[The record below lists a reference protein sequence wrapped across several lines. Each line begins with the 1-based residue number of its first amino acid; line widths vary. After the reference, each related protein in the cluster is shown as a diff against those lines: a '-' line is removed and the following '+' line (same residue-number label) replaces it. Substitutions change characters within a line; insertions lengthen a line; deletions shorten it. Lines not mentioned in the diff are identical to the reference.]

1 MELTPN
7 TSVTRSGVFAV
18 SAPSGAGK
26 TTLNSRLAQNHPDIE
41 ISVSLTTRRQ
51 RPGEVAGKHYHFVDR
66 DEFLKNVEAGRMLEW
81 AEVFGNLY
89 GTSKSEVD
97 RITGRGH
104 KVILEIDVQGWRTA
118 KPKLPGSLSVFILP
132 PSMIDLW
139 NRLEK
144 RGTDAPEVCWRRFKA
159 ARDEIAAGRIYDF
172 FIVNDDLDRA
182 YAELEAIIAFGHPGK
197 TSGEAGKRL
206 CDRLLEEFEQSHKI
220 LELKKNHEKF

>member
-1 MELTPN
+1 MGSAPTQ
-7 TSVTRSGVFAV
+7 SQVFAV

-26 TTLNSRLAQNHPDIE
+26 TTLNSRLAQSHPDIE

-51 RPGEVAGKHYHFVDR
+51 RPGELDGKHYHFVDR
-66 DEFLKNVEAGRMLEW
+66 AEFQKNVDAGRMLEW

-89 GTSKSEVD
+89 GTSKSEVE

-118 KPKLPGSLSVFILP
+118 KPKLPGAQSIFILP
-132 PSMIDLW
+132 PSMVDLW

-144 RGTDAPEVCWRRFKA
+144 RGTDTPEVCWRRFKA
-159 ARDEIAAGRIYDF
+159 ARDEIAAGRIYDY

-182 YAELEAIIAFGHPGK
+182 YAELESIIARGEPGK
-197 TSGEAGKRL
+197 TSGKSGQAI
-206 CDRLLEEFEQSHKI
+206 CDRLLDEFERSHKI
-220 LELKKNHEKF
+220 SELKRIHEKI